1 MRVDPN
7 IIQMQSEGML
17 KAFIDLSKQ
26 VDQHRGTQ
34 RIEEL
39 ELIIQHME
47 RQHKANEEQNS
58 QIRSSLQSEVVE
70 LKLALA
76 KIQSENA
83 ALQLKNDMLERIVKN
98 GQKNLGTGSMNDSAV
113 FRIVAEENKLL
124 KSLLKEK
131 MADK

>member
-1 MRVDPN
+1 
-7 IIQMQSEGML
+7 
-17 KAFIDLSKQ
+17 
-26 VDQHRGTQ
+26 
-34 RIEEL
+34 
-39 ELIIQHME
+39 
-47 RQHKANEEQNS
+47 
-58 QIRSSLQSEVVE
+58 VVE

>member
-58 QIRSSLQSEVVE
+58 QIRSSL
-70 LKLALA
+70 
-76 KIQSENA
+76 
-83 ALQLKNDMLERIVKN
+83 
-98 GQKNLGTGSMNDSAV
+98 
-113 FRIVAEENKLL
+113 
-124 KSLLKEK
+124 
-131 MADK
+131 